1 MNAKDFFELV
11 AALRFQQKTY
21 FKTRSADALQK
32 SKELEKRLDTEIDRV
47 NAVLAERAKHQTPN
61 T

>member
-1 MNAKDFFELV
+1 M
-11 AALRFQQKTY
+11 AAMRFQQKTY
-21 FKTRSADALQK
+21 FKTKSADALQK